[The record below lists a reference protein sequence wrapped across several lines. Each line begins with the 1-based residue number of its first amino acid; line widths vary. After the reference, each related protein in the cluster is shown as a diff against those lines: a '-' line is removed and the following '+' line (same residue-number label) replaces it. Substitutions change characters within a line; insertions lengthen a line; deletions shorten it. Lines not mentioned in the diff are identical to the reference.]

1 MIMPAEN
8 NGVIPANSGF
18 APLIYCVRSVFANS
32 RKLPHLFWKSDIIVT
47 SDFAPYSTI
56 NDKMTAVAL
65 FRNTEEHNKPKHA
78 IANASTQF
86 VPITF
91 RVFIRS
97 VPDSDVT
104 DTPKKAIPNSRD
116 RI

>member
-1 MIMPAEN
+1 MIMPTEN

-18 APLIYCVRSVFANS
+18 APLMYCVRSVFANS
-32 RKLPHLFWKSDIIVT
+32 RKLPHLFWKRDIIVT

-65 FRNTEEHNKPKHA
+65 FRNKEEHSNPKHA

-91 RVFIRS
+91 SVFTRS

-104 DTPKKAIPNSRD
+104 DIPKKAMPKSSD